1 MCGIIG
7 IISKN
12 DDTISHLIEGLRR
25 LEYRGYDSTGI
36 ATLDNDAINRRRA
49 EGKLHHLE
57 TLIKAEPIGGKIG
70 IGHTRWATHGA
81 PTVNNAHP
89 HSNGRVALVHNGI
102 IENFHELQKNLGTV
116 PLESETDTEVV
127 VHLISDYLDKGLPPE
142 QAVHETLKQLKGA
155 FALVILFRDFPD
167 MLIGARKGSP
177 LVVGYGDQDAE
188 EYFFGSDALALAGLA
203 THICYLED
211 GDWAVLKRDKIV
223 IYDEAGAE
231 ITRPIELSTI
241 SSALIGKGNHK
252 HYMLKEIY
260 EQPTVLG
267 TVLSAMLD
275 AARYH
280 VQLPDLPIAPKNIEK
295 ITIIACGTASYAGM
309 VGKYWIEQWA
319 GIPAEVDI
327 ASEFRYRTPALPKQN
342 GLCIIISQ
350 SGETMD
356 TLEALRYAKQHG
368 QKILAIVNVEKST
381 IDRESDQSI
390 YTRTGPEISVASTKA
405 FTSQLVVIALLAQ
418 YLAQSLDKSVALGN
432 SVGGEK
438 QQLELMRGFSELPS
452 KLIEGFNSEEMIK
465 TIARDLQE
473 ARDVIFLGR
482 GKMFPIALEGALKL
496 KEISYI
502 HAEGYAAGE
511 LKHGPIAL
519 IDEYIKVVVLA
530 PYDAL
535 FEKILSNMQEVIS
548 RNGKVILI
556 SDRQGIDAAR
566 QQINTERDRDLLS
579 VIDVPSCHQDLAPIL
594 YSLPVQLLAYHTAL
608 IKGVDI
614 DQPRNLAKSVTVE

>member
-1 MCGIIG
+1 
-7 IISKN
+7 
-12 DDTISHLIEGLRR
+12 
-25 LEYRGYDSTGI
+25 
-36 ATLDNDAINRRRA
+36 
-49 EGKLHHLE
+49 
-57 TLIKAEPIGGKIG
+57 
-70 IGHTRWATHGA
+70 
-81 PTVNNAHP
+81 
-89 HSNGRVALVHNGI
+89 
-102 IENFHELQKNLGTV
+102 
-116 PLESETDTEVV
+116 V

-211 GDWAVLKRDKIV
+211 GDWAVLKRDKVV
-223 IYDEAGAE
+223 IYDEAGTQ
-231 ITRPIELSTI
+231 IDRPIELSTI

-319 GIPAEVDI
+319 GIPVEVDI

-381 IDRESDQSI
+381 IDREADQSI

-519 IDEYIKVVVLA
+519 IDEHIKVVVIA

-556 SDRQGIDAAR
+556 SDSKGIEAAH

>member
-7 IISKN
+7 IIGKN
-12 DDTISHLIEGLRR
+12 DDTVSHLIEGLRR

-36 ATLDNDAINRRRA
+36 ATLDNDAIARRRA
-49 EGKLHHLE
+49 EGKLQNLE
-57 TLIKAEPIGGKIG
+57 RLIKAEPIAGNIG

-89 HSNGRVALVHNGI
+89 HGNGKVALVHNGI
-102 IENFHELQKNLGTV
+102 IENFHELQKQLSGV
-116 PLESETDTEVV
+116 HLESETDTEVV

-177 LVVGYGDQDAE
+177 LVVGYGGQDAE

-223 IYDEAGAE
+223 IYDEAGTQ
-231 ITRPIELSTI
+231 IDRPIELSTI

-319 GIPAEVDI
+319 GIPVEVDI

-381 IDRESDQSI
+381 IDREADQSI

-418 YLAQSLDKSVALGN
+418 YLAQSLDKSV
-432 SVGGEK
+432 GGEK
-438 QQLELMRGFSELPS
+438 QPLELMRGFSELPS
-452 KLIEGFNSEEMIK
+452 KLIEGLNSEEMIK

-556 SDRQGIDAAR
+556 SDRQGIDAAK
-566 QQINTERDRDLLS
+566 QQINTARDMELLS
-579 VIDVPSCHQDLAPIL
+579 VIEVPSCHQDLAPIL

>member
-7 IISKN
+7 IIGKN
-12 DDTISHLIEGLRR
+12 DDTVSHLIEGLRR

-36 ATLDNDAINRRRA
+36 ATLDNNEIARRRA
-49 EGKLHHLE
+49 EGKLKNLE
-57 TLIKAEPIGGKIG
+57 KLIKGEPIAGKIG

-89 HSNGRVALVHNGI
+89 HGNGKVALVHNGI
-102 IENFHELQKNLGTV
+102 IENFHELQKQLGGV
-116 PLESETDTEVV
+116 HLESETDTEVV
-127 VHLISDYLDKGLPPE
+127 VHLISQYLDEGFAPE
-142 QAVHETLKQLKGA
+142 QAVHETLKRLKGA

-177 LVVGYGDQDAE
+177 LVVGYSGQDADDE

-203 THICYLED
+203 TRICYLED

-223 IYDEAGAE
+223 IYDEAGNA
-231 ITRPIELSTI
+231 IDRPIEQSTI

-280 VQLPDLPIAPKNIEK
+280 VQLPDLPIAPKDIAK
-295 ITIIACGTASYAGM
+295 ITIVACGTASYAGM

-319 GIPAEVDI
+319 GIPVDVDI

-381 IDRESDQSI
+381 IDREADQSI

-405 FTSQLVVIALLAQ
+405 FTSQLMVIALLAQ
-418 YLAQSLDKSVALGN
+418 YLAQSIGA
-432 SVGGEK
+432 K
-438 QQLELMRGFSELPS
+438 QTPELMRSFSELPS
-452 KLIEGFNSEEMIK
+452 QLIEGFNSEENIK
-465 TIARDLQE
+465 IIARDLQE

-519 IDEYIKVVVLA
+519 IDEHIKVVVLA
-530 PYDAL
+530 PYDGL

-556 SDRQGIDAAR
+556 SDRQGIEVAH
-566 QQINTERDRDLLS
+566 QQIKSGRDRDLLS
-579 VIDVPSCHQDLAPIL
+579 TIEVPTCHEDLAPIL

>member
-7 IISKN
+7 IIGKN
-12 DDTISHLIEGLRR
+12 DDTVSHLIEGLRR

-36 ATLDNDAINRRRA
+36 ATLDNEAIERRRA
-49 EGKLHHLE
+49 EGKLQNLE
-57 TLIKAEPIGGKIG
+57 KLIKAEPIAGKIG

-89 HSNGRVALVHNGI
+89 HGNGRVALVHNGI
-102 IENFHELQKNLGTV
+102 IENFHDLQKQLGGV
-116 PLESETDTEVV
+116 HLESETDTEVV
-127 VHLISDYLDKGLPPE
+127 VHLISQYLDEGLAPE
-142 QAVHETLKQLKGA
+142 QAVHETLKRLKGA

-177 LVVGYGDQDAE
+177 LVVGYGGSDTDE

-203 THICYLED
+203 TRICYLED
-211 GDWAVLKRDKIV
+211 GDWAVLKREKIV
-223 IYDEAGAE
+223 IYDESGAE
-231 ITRPIELSTI
+231 IDRPIELSTI

-280 VQLPDLPIAPKNIEK
+280 VQLPDLPIPPKNIEK
-295 ITIIACGTASYAGM
+295 ITIVACGTASYAGM

-319 GIPAEVDI
+319 GIPVDVDI

-342 GLCIIISQ
+342 GFCIIISQ

-381 IDRESDQSI
+381 IDREADQSI

-405 FTSQLVVIALLAQ
+405 FTSQLMVIALLAQ
-418 YLAQSLDKSVALGN
+418 YLAQS
-432 SVGGEK
+432 VGAK
-438 QQLELMRGFSELPS
+438 QTPELMQAFSELPS
-452 KLIEGFNSEEMIK
+452 KLIEGFNSEESIK

-473 ARDVIFLGR
+473 ARDVIFS
-482 GKMFPIALEGALKL
+482 GA
-496 KEISYI
+496 
-502 HAEGYAAGE
+502 
-511 LKHGPIAL
+511 
-519 IDEYIKVVVLA
+519 
-530 PYDAL
+530 
-535 FEKILSNMQEVIS
+535 
-548 RNGKVILI
+548 R
-556 SDRQGIDAAR
+556 
-566 QQINTERDRDLLS
+566 
-579 VIDVPSCHQDLAPIL
+579 
-594 YSLPVQLLAYHTAL
+594 
-608 IKGVDI
+608 
-614 DQPRNLAKSVTVE
+614 